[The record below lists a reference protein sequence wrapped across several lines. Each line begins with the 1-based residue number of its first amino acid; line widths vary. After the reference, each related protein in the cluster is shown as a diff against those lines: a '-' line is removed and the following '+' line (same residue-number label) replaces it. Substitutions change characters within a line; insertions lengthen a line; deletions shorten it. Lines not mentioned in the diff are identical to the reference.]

1 MKKNKIFSMAL
12 ALAFGAGAAITS
24 CVDTDSSLV
33 DFGPQLNSPN
43 DTVYS
48 LLGIMN
54 KMQVVAD
61 RTIILGEMMG
71 ELSSVTETATTDLK
85 ELASFTATA
94 GNRYNAPE
102 DYYAVI
108 QNCNYYIAHAD
119 TALSL
124 RAEKVFIREYAAVK
138 AFRAWTY
145 LQLAI
150 YYGRVPFFTE
160 PLMTEAEA
168 DPSRYP
174 FYDVKQ
180 ICEYFIPDLAPYV
193 ETDYPLTG
201 NHSNIFIPVRALLGD
216 LCLWAGRYREAAQYY
231 HDYLTN
237 FDNPLAPGGNLECRW
252 GNYEFKSH
260 TSSFSS
266 IVDLVDIQMEANEYD
281 GVVSRLG
288 DILNSTENNR
298 YYFEM
303 TSSQALLELSQ
314 AQRYVMVYTDPTTN
328 LRDTISP
335 GENTVYSDS
344 RELGDLRLCS
354 NVRVSHMSSRDD
366 YSEDYQTLV
375 RFSSFTESSFLLYVP
390 LYRLSSVYL
399 RMAEAYNRAG
409 LPESAFAILKYGLSN
424 GTVSK
429 YINAGERERAGNLL
443 TWSQYNF
450 ITQDMSSTST
460 TAVNTEGIHSYGCGE
475 SYADTLYVI
484 PEGLATREDS
494 ILFVEDLI
502 CDEMALEQSFLGQRF
517 GDLQRMALRRGDTDF
532 LARKVA
538 GRDGKDS
545 FNAELYSRLSD
556 RNNWYLPLE

>member
-1 MKKNKIFSMAL
+1 MAL
-12 ALAFGAGAAITS
+12 VLAFGAGAAFTS

-33 DFGPQLNSPN
+33 DFNPQLNSPN

-54 KMQVVAD
+54 KMQVIAD
-61 RTIILGEMMG
+61 RTIILGEIRG
-71 ELSSVTETATTDLK
+71 ELSSATEAATTDLK
-85 ELASFTATA
+85 ELADFTATTD
-94 GNRYNAPE
+94 NRYNAPE
-102 DYYAVI
+102 DYYAII

-119 TALSL
+119 TMLSL
-124 RAEKVFIREYAAVK
+124 RGEKVFIREYAAVK

-150 YYGRVPFFTE
+150 YYGKVPFFTE
-160 PLMTEAEA
+160 PLMTEVEA

-180 ICEYFIPDLAPYV
+180 VCEYFIPDLEPYV
-193 ETDYPLTG
+193 ETDFPLAG
-201 NHSNIFIPVRALLGD
+201 NDRYFIPVRVLLGD

-231 HDYLTN
+231 HDYLTHP
-237 FDNPLAPGGNLECRW
+237 DKPLAPAGNMEAYW

-260 TSSFSS
+260 SSSYSSTTDLAGIRMETS
-266 IVDLVDIQMEANEYD
+266 EYD

-288 DILNSTENNR
+288 DILNSTEDNR

-303 TSSQALLELSQ
+303 TSSQSLLELSQ

-335 GENTVYSDS
+335 GENTIYNDS
-344 RELGDLRLCS
+344 RERGDLRLCS
-354 NVRVSHMSSRDD
+354 NVRTTYTASRDD
-366 YSEDYQTLV
+366 YSEDFQTVV
-375 RFSSFTESSFLLYVP
+375 RFPVTSNSSFLSEIP
-390 LYRLSSVYL
+390 LYRLSSIYL

-409 LPESAFAILKYGLSN
+409 LPESAFAILKYGLSD

-429 YINAGERERAGNLL
+429 YVSADEQKRAGNLL
-443 TWSQYNF
+443 TWSPYNF

-460 TAVNTEGIHSYGCGE
+460 TTVNTEGIHSYGCGE

-484 PEGLATREDS
+484 PEGLATHEDS
-494 ILFVEDLI
+494 ILFVEDKI

-517 GDLQRMALRRGDTDF
+517 GDLQRIALRRDDTDF
-532 LARKVA
+532 LARKIA
-538 GRDGKDS
+538 GRAGNDS
-545 FNAELYSRLSD
+545 FNTELYGRLSD
-556 RNNWYLPLE
+556 RSNWYLPLD

>member
-1 MKKNKIFSMAL
+1 MKRIMKKNKIFSMVL
-12 ALAFGAGAAITS
+12 ALAFGAGAAFTS

-33 DFGPQLNSPN
+33 DFNPQLNSPN
-43 DTVYS
+43 DTVFS

-61 RTIILGEMMG
+61 RTIILGEMRG
-71 ELSSVTETATTDLK
+71 ELSSATEAATTDLK
-85 ELASFTATA
+85 ELADFTATVE
-94 GNRYNAPE
+94 NRYNAPE

-119 TALSL
+119 TMLAL
-124 RAEKVFIREYAAVK
+124 RGEKVFIREYAAVK

-150 YYGRVPFFTE
+150 YYGKVPFFTR
-160 PLMTEAEA
+160 PLMTEVEA

-180 ICEYFIPDLAPYV
+180 VCEYFIPDLEPYV
-193 ETDYPLTG
+193 ETDFPLAG
-201 NHSNIFIPVRALLGD
+201 NDRYFIPVRALLGD
-216 LCLWAGRYREAAQYY
+216 LCLWAGRYREAA
-231 HDYLTN
+231 HP
-237 FDNPLAPGGNLECRW
+237 DNPLAPAGNMESRW
-252 GNYEFKSH
+252 MSYEFKSYSASYSSTTDVTGIRME
-260 TSSFSS
+260 TS
-266 IVDLVDIQMEANEYD
+266 EYD

-288 DILNSTENNR
+288 DILNSTEDNR

-335 GENTVYSDS
+335 GENTIYNDS
-344 RELGDLRLCS
+344 RARGDLRLCS
-354 NVRVSHMSSRDD
+354 NVTTSYATSLDD
-366 YSEDYQTLV
+366 YSEDYQSIS
-375 RFSSFTESSFLLYVP
+375 RFSVSSNSPFLSEIP

-429 YINAGERERAGNLL
+429 YISAGEQGRAGDLL
-443 TWSQYNF
+443 TWSPYNF

-460 TAVNTEGIHSYGCGE
+460 TTVNTEGIHSYGCGE

-517 GDLQRMALRRGDTDF
+517 GDLQRIALRRGDTDF
-532 LARKVA
+532 LARKIA
-538 GRDGKDS
+538 GRDGKDG
-545 FNAELYSRLSD
+545 FNTELYGRLSD
-556 RNNWYLPLE
+556 RENWYLPLE

>member
-1 MKKNKIFSMAL
+1 MAL

-124 RAEKVFIREYAAVK
+124 RGEKVFIREYAAVK

-180 ICEYFIPDLAPYV
+180 VCEYFIPDLAPYV

-266 IVDLVDIQMEANEYD
+266 IVDLVDIQMEASEYD

-375 RFSSFTESSFLLYVP
+375 RFSLSSTESSFLLYVP

-409 LPESAFAILKYGLSN
+409 LSESAFAILKYGLSN

-502 CDEMALEQSFLGQRF
+502 CDEMALEQSFLGLRF

>member
-1 MKKNKIFSMAL
+1 MAL

-43 DTVYS
+43 DTVFS

-61 RTIILGEMMG
+61 RTIILGEMRG
-71 ELSSVTETATTDLK
+71 ELSSATEAATTDLK
-85 ELASFTATA
+85 ELADFTATVE
-94 GNRYNAPE
+94 NRYNAPE

-124 RAEKVFIREYAAVK
+124 RGEKVFIREYAAVK

-201 NHSNIFIPVRALLGD
+201 NRSNIFIPVRALLGD

-260 TSSFSS
+260 TTSFSS
-266 IVDLVDIQMEANEYD
+266 IVDLVDIQMEASEYD

-354 NVRVSHMSSRDD
+354 NVRVSHVSSRDD

-375 RFSSFTESSFLLYVP
+375 RFSLSTESSFLLYVP

-409 LPESAFAILKYGLSN
+409 LSESAFAILKYGLSN

>member
-1 MKKNKIFSMAL
+1 MAL
-12 ALAFGAGAAITS
+12 ALAFGAGATITS

-94 GNRYNAPE
+94 DNRYNAPE

-124 RAEKVFIREYAAVK
+124 RGEKVFIREYAAVK

-201 NHSNIFIPVRALLGD
+201 NHSNIFFPVRALLGD

-260 TSSFSS
+260 TTSISS
-266 IVDLVDIQMEANEYD
+266 IVDLVDIQMETSEYD

-303 TSSQALLELSQ
+303 TSSRSLLELSQ

-375 RFSSFTESSFLLYVP
+375 RFSLSSTESSFLLYVP

-429 YINAGERERAGNLL
+429 YINAGERERAGDLL

-460 TAVNTEGIHSYGCGE
+460 TRVNTEGIHSYGCGE

-502 CDEMALEQSFLGQRF
+502 CDEMALEQSFLGVRF
-517 GDLQRMALRRGDTDF
+517 GDLQRMALRRGDTEF